1 MLHSSP
7 WFWSRTDLFAPTTIT
22 KAGERD
28 YPDRIVEIASVVN
41 AIIEAP
47 FAENPRGI
55 LTAAA
60 N

>member
-1 MLHSSP
+1 LVSSGP
-7 WFWSRTDLFAPTTIT
+7 FAPTTIT

-28 YPDRIVEIASVVN
+28 YPAIIVEIASVVN
-41 AIIEAP
+41 AIIDAA